1 MSSYLPAKQTTSF
14 KEIGWVRSLQIHN
27 SFLFKPNYFWIF
39 TITCFNNFS
48 IFWGS
53 KWCIHN
59 SSTPP
64 FSTLFS
70 LVMQTVTKISW
81 YRRNNYLYSNIK
93 PWLHGAYRMQIGR
106 RRCLRKASFCLQFY
120 CWLQCSCSAKNIY
133 KSIIKHQCVLHQSF
147 YNFFILQAQTSL
159 PIVSSKT
166 QSFLW
171 KSAVSFLGIPHCQQQ
186 PTFISNSN
194 PTAGSIPVN
203 NSGSNAE
210 NRA

>member
-27 SFLFKPNYFWIF
+27 SFFLFKPNYFWIF

-81 YRRNNYLYSNIK
+81 YRQNNYLYSNIK

-106 RRCLRKASFCLQFY
+106 WRCLRKASFCLQFY
-120 CWLQCSCSAKNIY
+120 CWLQCSCFAK
-133 KSIIKHQCVLHQSF
+133 KHLQEHCKASMCFAPIILSLVHF
-147 YNFFILQAQTSL
+147 TSSNM
-159 PIVSSKT
+159 SSN
-166 QSFLW
+166 
-171 KSAVSFLGIPHCQQQ
+171 CQ
-186 PTFISNSN
+186 F
-194 PTAGSIPVN
+194 
-203 NSGSNAE
+203 
-210 NRA
+210 